1 MIVGLFILAVTLYL
15 YWYFNPQVEYIQKS
29 DIYILWYNARNNQRK
44 WIWIKLWDI

>member
-1 MIVGLFILAVTLYL
+1 MMVGLFILAVTLYL

-44 WIWIKLWDI
+44 WIKLWQI